1 LNNLDIGKTSFFAIL
16 PQKYKWLS
24 KDKQILFTF
33 LQKSSNWSKKD
44 GLAYYLAIYLLSV
57 FTITKM
63 LELIIMKYFVEI
75 ILFSEKIRYL
85 CKG

>member
-1 LNNLDIGKTSFFAIL
+1 MVIERQTNSLHFFT
-16 PQKYKWLS
+16 K
-24 KDKQILFTF
+24 
-33 LQKSSNWSKKD
+33 KSSNWSKKD

-75 ILFSEKIRYL
+75 ILFSEKTRYL

>member
-1 LNNLDIGKTSFFAIL
+1 MVIERQTNSLHFFTKKFEL
-16 PQKYKWLS
+16 EQ
-24 KDKQILFTF
+24 
-33 LQKSSNWSKKD
+33 KD
-44 GLAYYLAIYLLSV
+44 GLGYYLAIYLLSV

-75 ILFSEKIRYL
+75 ILFSEKTRYL